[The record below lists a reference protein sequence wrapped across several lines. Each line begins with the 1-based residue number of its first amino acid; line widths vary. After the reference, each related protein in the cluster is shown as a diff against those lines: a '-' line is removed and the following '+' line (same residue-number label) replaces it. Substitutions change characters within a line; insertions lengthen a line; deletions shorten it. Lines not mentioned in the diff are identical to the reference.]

1 MNLYTLACP
10 ECKSEQI
17 TADVLRHDWMYF
29 ECANCD
35 AEGEGPINTLADR
48 LDNIGEAILQQ
59 RTQWRKE
66 SAIRRNKGRN

>member
-10 ECKSEQI
+10 QCHSDQI
-17 TADVLRHDWMYF
+17 TADVLRHDWMFY

-59 RTQWRKE
+59 RKQWRRE
-66 SAIRRNKGRN
+66 SAIRKNRGRN